1 MLSIVIKCQGTFLNT
16 KIGNVRRYVAFSCI
30 LGIRLISCESLSP
43 NTGPS
48 LLAPSVN
55 ICFVGFI
62 EPKKEMVSGCEI

>member
-1 MLSIVIKCQGTFLNT
+1 MPRYISQYKDWKCWE
-16 KIGNVRRYVAFSCI
+16 IAFSCI
-30 LGIRLISCESLSP
+30 LGIRLISCESLSA

-48 LLAPSVN
+48 LLALSVN